1 MQGNSHAAR
10 EENISELETCIQ
22 TLIEDSK
29 YARALDTVLDAI
41 SLANHVHC
49 SVQVAELAQQG
60 DWVTV
65 RSSIVVGQYTLLFPT
80 RTSNNFFPLC
90 IPEHF
95 D

>member
-65 RSSIVVGQYTLLFPT
+65 KQHSCGTIHSPVPT